1 MACAISVGVSIE
13 SKLSGF
19 ASAEAERSCICPFL
33 NIRRD
38 RLATFLSSAVSVKTS
53 RRLRFQGTAQYQ
65 ALVVESAVL
74 SVSPDQV
81 ADIWWAASMA
91 HATTRPSDAAA
102 AAFADMD
109 RAAVYF
115 ESRLFFGSAEEDG

>member
-1 MACAISVGVSIE
+1 MCYTCEMFDIT
-13 SKLSGF
+13 
-19 ASAEAERSCICPFL
+19 
-33 NIRRD
+33 D
-38 RLATFLSSAVSVKTS
+38 MLSSHRADTS
-53 RRLRFQGTAQYQ
+53 TSPRNQGTARFP

-115 ESRLFFGSAEEDG
+115 RSRLFFGSAEEDG